1 MSVLYSC
8 ISALV
13 LLAEEK
19 AETIVEVEELLK
31 QAFKAAEAQLKR
43 NQQMVREGH
52 KDSVSDPVQSAPDVC
67 NSCKCIVS
75 RSAVLLEHDVNVCVY
90 IRRRLAMCTRKL
102 GRCREAVKIM
112 KDVGHICGCQLR
124 CDCRVGLQLYVVL

>member
-52 KDSVSDPVQSAPDVC
+52 KDSVSDPVQ
-67 NSCKCIVS
+67 K
-75 RSAVLLEHDVNVCVY
+75 HDVNVCVY

-112 KDVGHICGCQLR
+112 KDLIKEFPTMN
-124 CDCRVGLQLYVVL
+124 VLNVQENLVEALLEMQAYSEVQVNRTFEIQVY